1 MKRLFFLLL
10 LSLPL
15 SSIAHADDASKR
27 AKIEELIQLTKLD
40 QLLSQTSSQMVT
52 RMKQSAAQ
60 QNSRRAFT
68 PEQQKA
74 VDDYIDQVQKITQN
88 AVSWEKVKPM
98 VLQVYSETYT
108 DQELDGI
115 LGFYH
120 SPAGQ
125 ALIAKSPQLMN
136 RTMQLVNAQMNEVQP
151 QIREASEEFTR
162 RMKELNSAPAPTPAP
177 APTAPK
183 SSTSPKP

>member
-1 MKRLFFLLL
+1 MKQLFFLLL
-10 LSLPL
+10 LTLPL
-15 SSIAHADDASKR
+15 SSIAHADETSKR

-40 QLLSQTSSQMVT
+40 QLLSQTSSQMTT

-60 QNSRRAFT
+60 QNARHAFT

-74 VDDYIDQVQKITQN
+74 VDSYIAQIQTITQG
-88 AVSWEKVKPM
+88 AVSWDKIKPM
-98 VLQVYSETYT
+98 VVQVYSETYT

-115 LGFYH
+115 LAFYH

-136 RTMQLVNAQMNEVQP
+136 RTMQLVNTQINEVQP
-151 QIREASEEFTR
+151 QIQKANEDFSLK
-162 RMKELNSAPAPTPAP
+162 MKELSSSPAATPAP
-177 APTAPK
+177 APK
-183 SSTSPKP
+183 SSTSPKQ

>member
-15 SSIAHADDASKR
+15 SSIAHADEASKR

-40 QLLSQTSSQMVT
+40 QLLSQTSSQMT
-52 RMKQSAAQ
+52 ARMKQSAAQ
-60 QNSRRAFT
+60 QNARHAFT

-74 VDDYIDQVQKITQN
+74 VDLYIAQVQTITQN
-88 AVSWEKVKPM
+88 AVSWEKIKPM

-115 LGFYH
+115 LAFYH

-125 ALIAKSPQLMN
+125 ALIAKSPQLMS
-136 RTMQLVNAQMNEVQP
+136 RTMQLVNTQITEVQP
-151 QIREASEEFTR
+151 QIQKANEEFTQK
-162 RMKELNSAPAPTPAP
+162 MKELNSSPAP
-177 APTAPK
+177 APAPAAPK
-183 SSTSPKP
+183 SSTTPKQ